1 MEKREKPKLG
11 KSSKGKEMHYSAGA
25 VIKKIKDGEE
35 KYLLID
41 RAIPPYGFA
50 GVAGHVDKGERVE
63 ESLVREVKE
72 ECGLDVVGFKLLFKE
87 EREGNWCS
95 KGCKVHYWYLFE
107 CDVKGDVKRS
117 LGEARSIAWFSKKEI
132 KKLKLEPV
140 WKYWFEK
147 LGVL

>member
-1 MEKREKPKLG
+1 MVKREKPKLG
-11 KSSKGKEMHYSAGA
+11 KSSKGEEMHYSVGA
-25 VIKKIKDGEE
+25 VIKKIENGEE

-50 GVAGHVDKGERVE
+50 GVAGHIDEGERAE

-72 ECGLDVVGFKLLFKE
+72 ECGLDVVDFKLLFEE
-87 EREGNWCS
+87 ERKGNWCS

-117 LGEARSIAWFSKKEI
+117 LGETKSIAWFSKDEI
-132 KKLKLEPV
+132 KKLKLELV